1 MKISFL
7 SNRHIYFL
15 EAHLCLFLWQITM
28 IKNFE
33 IGKAINLTKGK
44 GLRIV
49 AIVHLVLEF
58 LQTSEVLEE

>member
-1 MKISFL
+1 
-7 SNRHIYFL
+7 
-15 EAHLCLFLWQITM
+15 M

-33 IGKAINLTKGK
+33 IGKAINLTEGK